1 MKPLTLATI
10 LSICVSGASY
20 SAPEYRGP
28 RLSEG
33 LQGICGV
40 YEKWDQFWRCA
51 QIDVIG
57 PLLMYA
63 FEHRPRSDY
72 LRVKEV
78 ERQWSGFAENMT
90 FAVEKKIKNDAE
102 AIFEFRDFHRSLG
115 NRIKQ
120 NIAIERLRNQ
130 INNLGFDQDL
140 EAWKDRRSK

>member
-1 MKPLTLATI
+1 MKPLALATI
-10 LSICVSGASY
+10 LSISISSASY

-28 RLSEG
+28 RLGEG
-33 LQGICGV
+33 LQSICSV
-40 YEKWDQFWRCA
+40 YQTWNQFWRCA
-51 QIDVIG
+51 EVDVIG

-63 FEHRPRSDY
+63 FEYRPRSDY

-78 ERQWSGFAENMT
+78 EHQWREFAENMT